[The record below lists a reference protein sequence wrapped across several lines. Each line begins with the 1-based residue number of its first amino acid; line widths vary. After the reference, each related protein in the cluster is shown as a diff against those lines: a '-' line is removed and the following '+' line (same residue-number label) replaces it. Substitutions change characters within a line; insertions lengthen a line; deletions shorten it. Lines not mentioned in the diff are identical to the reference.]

1 MTTTE
6 IPLTP
11 DEKLTLNKSILE
23 KLFGHAAAAAR
34 IIGHLDDT
42 IAVGP
47 LADHVDAIVHDLSEL
62 LGNPHLIA
70 APVPSTQA
78 SRTISITI
86 DDGTRHDLVRLP
98 DPDEL
103 GIAFADDETT
113 QPHIALSGGAL

>member
-11 DEKLTLNKSILE
+11 DEKLTFDKSILE

-47 LADHVDAIVHDLSEL
+47 LADHVDAIVHELSEL
-62 LGNPHLIA
+62 LGEPHLIA
-70 APVPSTQA
+70 APVPSARSTFGADVVTQRIESCTMA
-78 SRTISITI
+78 V
-86 DDGTRHDLVRLP
+86 LV
-98 DPDEL
+98 E
-103 GIAFADDETT
+103 
-113 QPHIALSGGAL
+113 SGDR